1 MGFLPFGV
9 TLNPKGYSKTIN
21 QSLSPEY
28 HFCRKPSF
36 DFRFCLSIFSSLDF
50 PFICVMIP

>member
-1 MGFLPFGV
+1 MALFLSGV
-9 TLNPKGYSKTIN
+9 MRKPNGHTETIN
-21 QSLSPEY
+21 QSRSPEY

>member
-1 MGFLPFGV
+1 MALFLSDV
-9 TLNPKGYSKTIN
+9 MLNPKGYSKTLN
-21 QSLSPEY
+21 QSRSPEY